1 MAAPEAS
8 VLDVLR
14 ARLDQ
19 ALRTVHDG
27 ATPPGP
33 LLDLAVRTVSLP
45 GGDVILVRPRDW
57 TALLDVER
65 DAGHDAPFWAA
76 TWPAGEQLAG
86 FVAMSS
92 VRGLRVLDVGCGL
105 GLASIAAA
113 RAGADVLAIDA
124 SADGATFA
132 AENLSINGVDGD
144 VAACSWT
151 DPALAETGPFDV
163 VLGGDVLYS
172 RAGARSLLE
181 ILPALVADDGEAWI
195 TDPGRAAAEAALT
208 AARGQW
214 SVASRTLRDDVVLH
228 RLRHDGQ
235 T

>member
-1 MAAPEAS
+1 MPASEAP

-19 ALRTVHDG
+19 GLRAVRGG
-27 ATPPGP
+27 ARPPGP
-33 LLDLAVRTVSLP
+33 LLDLAVRTVPLP
-45 GGDVILVRPRDW
+45 GGHAIVVRPRDW

-65 DAGHDAPFWAA
+65 EAGHDAPFWAA
-76 TWPAGEQLAG
+76 TWPAGEELAR
-86 FVAMSS
+86 FVAESA
-92 VRGLRVLDVGCGL
+92 VRGRRVLDVGCGL

-113 RAGADVLAIDA
+113 RAGADVLAVDA

-144 VAACSWT
+144 VAVCSWT
-151 DPALAETGPFDV
+151 DPALVETGPFDV

-172 RAGARSLLE
+172 RAGAKSLLDV
-181 ILPALVADDGEAWI
+181 LPVLVADNGEAWI

-208 AARGQW
+208 AARASW
-214 SVASRTLRDDVVLH
+214 SVASHPLGDDVVLH
-228 RLRHDGQ
+228 RLHHD
-235 T
+235 